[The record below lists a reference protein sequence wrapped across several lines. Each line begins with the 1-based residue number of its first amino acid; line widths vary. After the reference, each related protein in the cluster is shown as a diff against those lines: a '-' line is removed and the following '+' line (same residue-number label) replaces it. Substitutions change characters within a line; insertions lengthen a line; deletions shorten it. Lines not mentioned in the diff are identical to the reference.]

1 MESNDTMLDF
11 KTHVIHGAIFDMDG
25 TMFDTERLRLE
36 TLKQASKQLI
46 GVEFSHDYLMQCLG
60 LSAKSAEQL
69 AQKYYGVD
77 IPYTQ
82 IRKRA
87 DELELEHVRQYGVP
101 VKPGLVQ
108 VLERLRKS
116 GLKMAVATSSRRAIA
131 EEYLINANVY
141 KFFDVLVCGD
151 EVQQGKP
158 HPEIFLNAVQKI
170 NLSPQQCLMFEDSD
184 NGLKS
189 ASDAGGIT
197 ILFQDLKTPT
207 PEMLERA
214 DYFYLDVLSYLQ
226 DLDRCVPILPMPE
239 LHTSFPQTLNQH
251 QVAIHGF
258 GAIGG
263 GYLAQV
269 LSHWDGYTRP
279 QKIFASTR
287 NRLYQST
294 VNAFGSYC
302 IRYGQ
307 HSYDERIDHIQIID
321 AHDQA
326 QMHDMYIQSSLVA
339 ICLPEA
345 ALLEDMPTIASA
357 LYTRSRHYGDQE
369 QPLTLLLILN
379 KVGAKALFEHALKQ
393 ALLEI
398 TQNEQHAVEILA
410 RHFICDTVVNRMV
423 SKLSEQKLYR
433 QLRIKYNIFKQQ
445 QAEEENIHVD
455 LDDATA
461 LSREQEHQAGLYVAD
476 LQKNFQPNHSLQHID
491 LILFQAET
499 DMLLYVEN
507 NSPLLKKMRQ
517 MHLVDDISQ
526 IQLIKNRLWN
536 GVHAMLAW
544 YAMLRGHQY
553 MGVALADDQ
562 VKRFMLQ
569 LLAQVQQGLRHALPQ
584 HSHELSRLSQS
595 FMDSCAQA
603 YQDPCLRVARDPL
616 RKLAANER
624 VLGSIACQMH
634 YGLAYDALL
643 KGAVLGYVYAIE
655 QGECDDVEAL
665 LHLQMQVKQL
675 LPEQQRYSR
684 LYDVMAAHIEALIQQ
699 DMSIQQFMQH
709 DFQRQLI

>member
-1 MESNDTMLDF
+1 MLDF

-25 TMFDTERLRLE
+25 TMFDTERLRLD
-36 TLKQASKQLI
+36 TLQQASKELT

-69 AQKYYGVD
+69 AQQQYGAD
-77 IPYTQ
+77 IPYAL

-87 DELELEHVRQYGVP
+87 DELELEYVRQYGVP
-101 VKPGLVQ
+101 VKAGLVQ

-151 EVQQGKP
+151 EVQRGKP
-158 HPEIFLNAVQKI
+158 HPEIFLNAAEKI
-170 NLSPQQCLMFEDSD
+170 NLSPKQCLMFEDSD

-189 ASDAGGIT
+189 ASAAGGIT
-197 ILFQDLKTPT
+197 ILFQDLKVSTA
-207 PEMLERA
+207 EMLARA
-214 DYFYLDVLSYLQ
+214 DYFYMDVLSYLK

-239 LHTSFPQTLNQH
+239 LHTPFPQTLNQH

-279 QKIFASTR
+279 HKIFASTR

-307 HSYDERIDHIQIID
+307 HSYDERIDHIQIVD
-321 AHDQA
+321 AQDQA

-357 LYTRSRHYGDQE
+357 LYARFNHYADEE
-369 QPLTLLLILN
+369 QGLTLLIILN
-379 KVGAKALFEHALKQ
+379 KVGAKALFTQALRQ

-398 TQNEQHAVEILA
+398 TSEQITSEILN

-445 QAEEENIHVD
+445 QAEEENIQVD

-476 LQKNFQPNHSLQHID
+476 LQKNFQPSHSLQHID

-499 DMLLYVEN
+499 DMPLYVEN

-544 YAMLRGHQY
+544 YAMLRGHQNI
-553 MGVALADDQ
+553 GVALADEQ

-569 LLAQVQQGLRHALPQ
+569 LLAQVQQGLRQAMPQ
-584 HSHELSRLSQS
+584 HGQELSRLSQS
-595 FMDSCAQA
+595 FIDSCAHA
-603 YQDPCLRVARDPL
+603 YQDPCARVGRDPL
-616 RKLAANER
+616 RKLEANER
-624 VLGSIACQMH
+624 VFGSIACQLH
-634 YGLAYDALL
+634 YGLAYDVLL

-684 LYDVMAAHIEALIQQ
+684 LYDVIAEHIEALIQQ